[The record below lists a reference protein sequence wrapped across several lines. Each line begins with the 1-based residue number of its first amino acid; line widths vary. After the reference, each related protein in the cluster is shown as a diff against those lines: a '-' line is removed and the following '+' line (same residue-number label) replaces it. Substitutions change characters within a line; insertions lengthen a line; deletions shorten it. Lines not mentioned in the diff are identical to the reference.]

1 MADVENR
8 PNRLQLRKQRTRAAL
23 IAAAQGFIAA
33 GKFNVPIQDI
43 SEAADVGVG
52 SFYNHFETKEELFE
66 AAINEVLDA
75 HGALL
80 DALTASIDD
89 PAETLAFSFR
99 LTGRM
104 FRQPESR
111 IVLNHGLALITANRG
126 LGPRAKRD
134 IAAAAAAGRL
144 TVTDPQLAMALAA
157 GMILALG
164 ELLHAEPERDA
175 AQATD
180 EVAEDML
187 KMFGMAADEAHRLC
201 SIPLDLDALSQLQAA
216 VQPPAQRLG
225 LSSPAPTDID
235 GRVAEG

>member
-1 MADVENR
+1 VADGDNR
-8 PNRLQLRKQRTRAAL
+8 PNRQQLRKQRTRAAL
-23 IAAAQGFIAA
+23 ITAAQGFIAA
-33 GKFNVPIQDI
+33 GKFTVPIQDI

-52 SFYNHFETKEELFE
+52 SFYNHFESKEELFE

-80 DALTASIDD
+80 DALTAAIDD
-89 PAETLAFSFR
+89 PAERFAVGFR

-111 IVLNHGLALITANRG
+111 IVLNHGVALITSDRG

-144 TVTDPQLAMALAA
+144 TVTDSQLAMAVAA
-157 GMILALG
+157 GILLGLG
-164 ELLHAEPERDA
+164 ELLQAEPERDA

-180 EVAEDML
+180 QIAEDLL
-187 KMFGMAADEAHRLC
+187 KMFGMSAEEANRLRC
-201 SIPLDLDALSQLQAA
+201 MPLGLDALSQSQAA
-216 VQPPAQRLG
+216 LPPPSQGWAF
-225 LSSPAPTDID
+225 SSPAPTGID
-235 GRVAEG
+235 ERG